1 MVKKGIVEEI
11 FSKTKFSNDIELYFV
26 SYRDF
31 QKIKE
36 VSLLEF
42 IKESE
47 NFSKIPIS
55 RIVQIR
61 KNNTILFEKVS
72 KKVE

>member
-1 MVKKGIVEEI
+1 MVKKGKIEEI
-11 FSKTKFSNDIELYFV
+11 FSKAKFSNNIDSYYVE
-26 SYRDF
+26 YRDF
-31 QKIKE
+31 QKIKGIK
-36 VSLLEF
+36 LLDF

-55 RIVQIR
+55 RIVKIR

-72 KKVE
+72 K

>member
-36 VSLLEF
+36 VL
-42 IKESE
+42 K
-47 NFSKIPIS
+47 
-55 RIVQIR
+55 
-61 KNNTILFEKVS
+61 
-72 KKVE
+72 